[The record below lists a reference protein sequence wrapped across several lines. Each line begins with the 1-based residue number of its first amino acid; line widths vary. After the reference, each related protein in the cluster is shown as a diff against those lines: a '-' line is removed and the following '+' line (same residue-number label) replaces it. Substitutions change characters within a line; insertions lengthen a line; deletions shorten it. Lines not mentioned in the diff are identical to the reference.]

1 MLSIKQV
8 EELVYSLLHV
18 SAVKDSVTA
27 LKLNHE
33 NLTAQVS
40 TFKDKQGTLWDG
52 QSAEND
58 KLARTQ
64 LKFAN

>member
-8 EELVYSLLHV
+8 EEIVYSLLHV

-52 QSAEND
+52 
-58 KLARTQ
+58 
-64 LKFAN
+64 